1 MSLIQCDFYS
11 ETLQLAVSMD
21 VLLPRTTQAQRDALG
36 LGYRFPTLFLLHGM
50 SADHTG
56 WQRFTSIER
65 YTRFM
70 NLAVVMPAVHR
81 SFYTD
86 QADGYPYWTFI
97 SEEVPAQARFFF
109 PLATERERTFVAGLS
124 MGGYGAMKMGL
135 RHPERYAAAASF
147 SGAVDMGQRIREA
160 PAERAAEMRR
170 TFGDFEKFPGS
181 DNDLTHVASQL
192 AASDRPKPRLFLSCG
207 TEDFLYENNL
217 GFRDH
222 LSRLSF
228 DLTYEEG
235 PGAHD
240 WTYWDAQIQRCLSW
254 LGVQS
259 LEDVTGIPSI
269 PV

>member
-1 MSLIQCDFYS
+1 MGFIQCDFYS

-21 VLLPRTTQAQRDALG
+21 VLLPRMTQAQRDALG
-36 LGYRFPTLFLLHGM
+36 PGYRFPTLFLLHGM

-65 YTRFM
+65 YTRFL

-97 SEEVPAQARFFF
+97 SEEVPAQARFYF

-124 MGGYGAMKMGL
+124 MGGYGAMKLGL
-135 RHPERYAAAASF
+135 RQPERFAAAASF
-147 SGAVDMGQRIREA
+147 SGAVDMAQRIQEA
-160 PAERAAEMRR
+160 PVDRAQEMRR
-170 TFGDFEKFPGS
+170 TFGDLSKFAGS
-181 DNDLTHVASQL
+181 ENDLVAIASTL
-192 AASDRPKPRLFLSCG
+192 AASDKPKPRLFLSCG
-207 TEDFLYENNL
+207 TEDFLYQNNL

-222 LSRLSF
+222 LRGLGF

-240 WTYWDAQIQRCLSW
+240 WTYWDQQIQRCLAW

-269 PV
+269 PA

>member
-1 MSLIQCDFYS
+1 MSFIQCDFYS
-11 ETLQLAVSMD
+11 ESLQLATSMN
-21 VLLPRTTQAQRDALG
+21 VLLPHTTQAQRDALG
-36 LGYRFPTLFLLHGM
+36 PGYRFPTLYLLHGM

-56 WQRFTSIER
+56 WQRFTSVER
-65 YTRFM
+65 YTRFL

-86 QADGYPYWTFI
+86 QAEGYPYWTFV
-97 SEEVPAQARFFF
+97 SEEVPAQARFYF

-124 MGGYGAMKMGL
+124 MGGYGALKMGL
-135 RHPERYAAAASF
+135 RQPERFAAAASF
-147 SGAVDMGQRIREA
+147 SGAVDMGRRIQES
-160 PAERAAEMRR
+160 PAERQQEMRR
-170 TFGDFEKFPGS
+170 TFGDLGKFGGS
-181 DNDLTHVASQL
+181 DNDLVHIAEQL
-192 AASDRPKPRLFLSCG
+192 AASGQPVPRLFLSCG

-222 LSRLSF
+222 LTGLAL

-240 WTYWDAQIQRCLSW
+240 WTYWDQQIVRCLAW

-259 LEDVTGIPSI
+259 LEDVTGISSI
-269 PV
+269 PA